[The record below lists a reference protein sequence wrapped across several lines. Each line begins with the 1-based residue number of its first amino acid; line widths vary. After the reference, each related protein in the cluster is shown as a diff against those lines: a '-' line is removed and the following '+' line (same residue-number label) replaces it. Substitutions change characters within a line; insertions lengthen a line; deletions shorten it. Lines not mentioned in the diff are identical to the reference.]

1 MTFTRFCPRFWRGA
15 QTLALALVV
24 CSVAGLARAQN
35 SGFPDHPI
43 KMVVGFAAGGSTDVA
58 ARIVA
63 QKMSEILGQSV
74 LVENRTGASGL
85 LAAEDVAKSPPDGYT
100 LMMASQTVLAVAPQL
115 YRKATVDP
123 VKDFTPVA
131 YCGASPLVLVVNP
144 SFPAHSTADVIA
156 MAKASPGKIIFGTG
170 GTGTTPHIASEMFQY
185 AAGIK
190 MTHVPYRGEAG
201 AINDLVAGQIPA
213 MFANLS
219 AIMGQL
225 KAGTVRAIAVTSP
238 QRSPLAP
245 EVPTV
250 AETLPGFA
258 AETWFGLDRA
268 GGHTQRCRRQAQRRG
283 PASARERRHQE
294 ALCRSRHDRQQRRR
308 HDARRGGCLYQVRGR
323 QMGESHQGRQH
334 PADGL
339 GSTVRPP
346 AFPLAGNFAKTGR
359 LGQPLAGSLATSC
372 RRRFYK
378 WR

>member
-1 MTFTRFCPRFWRGA
+1 MTTTPMLRGA
-15 QTLALALVV
+15 LTLALALLL
-24 CSVAGLARAQN
+24 CCAAGLASAQN
-35 SGFPDHPI
+35 AGFPDRPI

-74 LVENRTGASGL
+74 LVEDRTGASGL
-85 LAAEDVAKSPPDGYT
+85 IAAEDVIKSPPDGYT
-100 LMMASQTVLAVAPQL
+100 LMLASQTVLAVAPWL
-115 YRKATVDP
+115 YRKAAVDP
-123 VKDFTPVA
+123 IKDFAAVA

-144 SFPAHSTADVIA
+144 SFPAHTTSDLIA
-156 MAKASPGKIIFGTG
+156 AAKANPGKIIFGTG

-225 KAGTVRAIAVTSP
+225 KAGTLRAVAVTSR
-238 QRSPLAP
+238 QRSPLVP

-258 AETWFGLDRA
+258 AETWFGLVAPA
-268 GGHTQRCRRQAQRRG
+268 GTPHDVIAKLNAAALQAL
-283 PASARERRHQE
+283 AS
-294 ALCRSRHDRQQRRR
+294 D
-308 HDARRGGCLYQVRGR
+308 DAKKRYAELGMTNNGEGGTTPDELDAYIKSEIAKWAKVIK
-323 QMGESHQGRQH
+323 
-334 PADGL
+334 D
-339 GSTVRPP
+339 
-346 AFPLAGNFAKTGR
+346 AGI
-359 LGQPLAGSLATSC
+359 QPMD
-372 RRRFYK
+372 
-378 WR
+378 